1 MQAHT
6 EQPTDQVAYRIR
18 SAAKQLD
25 CSERQIY
32 NLVEA
37 GRLRIVKVGRM
48 SLIPASDLRALVEAA

>member
-6 EQPTDQVAYRIR
+6 ERPADQVAYRIR

-32 NLVEA
+32 NLIEA

>member
-1 MQAHT
+1 MQTPGNEAA
-6 EQPTDQVAYRIR
+6 DQVAYRIR
-18 SAAKQLD
+18 NAAKQLD